1 MINREERGADNENL
15 VENFIISMMV
25 QSENPMNGE
34 SESSVSG
41 EDDENFRPK
50 RSFEPMFNFTKMS
63 FEMITLRFNEL
74 MDQLNSEDFDE
85 KFKEL
90 FKERENICR
99 WLQALKR
106 TYEWCV
112 EVSLEEDELMKK
124 EIEREEVV
132 VEEMLETLMSCWMVQ
147 NDLRDPLM
155 KDLDELLF
163 YAPLTG
169 E

>member
-1 MINREERGADNENL
+1 M
-15 VENFIISMMV
+15 
-25 QSENPMNGE
+25 
-34 SESSVSG
+34 
-41 EDDENFRPK
+41 
-50 RSFEPMFNFTKMS
+50 
-63 FEMITLRFNEL
+63 
-74 MDQLNSEDFDE
+74 
-85 KFKEL
+85 
-90 FKERENICR
+90 
-99 WLQALKR
+99 
-106 TYEWCV
+106 
-112 EVSLEEDELMKK
+112 SLEEDELMKK